1 MSFLNL
7 GLSDCLVRAIADMGY
22 DTPTPVQQKAIPV
35 VFMNR
40 DILACAQTGTGKT
53 ASFALPIMDILNGTP
68 KKSRMPKAV
77 VIEPTRELALQV
89 QENFEKYSKYIPFST
104 AIVIGG
110 SSMQQQ
116 QKAIA
121 KGVDVVIATPG
132 RLLDLIEQG
141 NILLTEVKICVI
153 DEADRMLDMGFIPD
167 IEKLTKMLPPLRQN
181 IMFSATYPNN
191 IKKLAQ
197 KFLNN
202 PKEIIV
208 SPSASTAENIEQW
221 LVSVSHYKQKFT
233 RLIQLIDNEP
243 IKNAIIFCNRKR
255 DVDEVYDKL
264 LKQGINAGALHGD
277 MVQSQRIEC
286 LDRFKNDEIT
296 YLVCSDVAAR
306 GLDIPEVSHV
316 INMDV
321 PTSSEDYVHRIGRT
335 GRAGKTGV
343 SFTMVA
349 PKDDKAWG
357 GILKLIKKQ
366 VKPYALES
374 PLEKPKTKS
383 KKPRAKTPPPPK
395 RPNTD
400 AIYAEESK
408 KPFGEQVFV
417 PAFLTNGNA

>member
-7 GLSDCLVRAIADMGY
+7 GLSEPLIKAITDMGY
-22 DTPTPVQQKAIPV
+22 DTPTPVQEKAIPI

-40 DILACAQTGTGKT
+40 DILASAQTGTGKT
-53 ASFALPIMDILNGTP
+53 ASFALPIMDILNGSA
-68 KKSRMPKAV
+68 KKSRMPKALI
-77 VIEPTRELALQV
+77 IEPTRELALQV
-89 QENFEKYSKYIPFST
+89 QENFDTYSKYINFST

-202 PKEIIV
+202 PKEIII
-208 SPSASTAENIEQW
+208 SPDSTTSENIEQW
-221 LVSVSHYKQKFT
+221 VVSVSDYKHKFT
-233 RLIQLIDNEP
+233 SLMQLIKKES
-243 IKNAIIFCNRKR
+243 IKNAIVFCNRKR
-255 DVDEVYDKL
+255 DVDTIYNKL
-264 LKQGINAGALHGD
+264 VKHGINAGALHGD
-277 MVQSQRIEC
+277 MVQSQRIAC
-286 LDRFKNDEIT
+286 LSSFKNDEIT

-316 INMDV
+316 INMDI
-321 PTSSEDYVHRIGRT
+321 PPNSEDYVHRIGRT
-335 GRAGKTGV
+335 GRAGKQGV
-343 SFTMVA
+343 SYTLLM
-349 PKDDKAWG
+349 PKEQKAWDA
-357 GILKLIKKQ
+357 ILKLINKRVQFYKIENKKSE
-366 VKPYALES
+366 KIHKFNEKKKES
-374 PLEKPKTKS
+374 NNKNHFNIDEVS
-383 KKPRAKTPPPPK
+383 
-395 RPNTD
+395 
-400 AIYAEESK
+400 AEESN
-408 KPFGEQVFV
+408 KPFGEQTFI
-417 PAFLTNGNA
+417 PAFLMRKG